1 MTTTAP
7 IRAVN
12 WATDAPII
20 PHPGELV
27 AGLLVFGI
35 LMWIFAWK
43 ISPRLEKI
51 YADRANAIEGSIKR
65 AELAQ
70 AEADRRLEQYREQ
83 LSDAQDEGNRIRE
96 EARAQGTQIVVEM
109 REQAQ
114 AEAARITA
122 SAKGQL
128 AAERRAA
135 QQSLRAEI
143 GGLATE
149 LASRIVGESLTDEA
163 RQRRTVDRF
172 LAELEAAPAG
182 PGRGSSAGPG
192 AHAADSG
199 QREPADA

>member
-1 MTTTAP
+1 MIAP

-12 WATDAPII
+12 WAEDAPII

-35 LMWIFAWK
+35 LMWIFASK

-51 YADRANAIEGSIKR
+51 YAERANAIEGSIKR

-70 AEADRRLEQYREQ
+70 AEADRRLEQYKDQ
-83 LSDAQDEGNRIRE
+83 LADAQDQGNRIRE
-96 EARAQGTQIVVEM
+96 EARAQGAQIVAEM

-122 SAKGQL
+122 SAQTQL

-135 QQSLRAEI
+135 QQSLRVEI

-182 PGRGSSAGPG
+182 TLGGPG
-192 AHAADSG
+192 AHRAGDA
-199 QREPADA
+199 REPADA